1 MRRNHK
7 KTSGFKIW
15 NQYNHAEDY
24 LIYPEN
30 IGENLG
36 IDEVSLSKGELLHLW
51 ICKYKRKPQKLYFIF
66 FILNKKSIIF
76 LLQ

>member
-1 MRRNHK
+1 VRRNYK
-7 KTSGFKIW
+7 KTSGFKVW

-36 IDEVSLSKGELLHLW
+36 IDEVSISKGELY
-51 ICKYKRKPQKLYFIF
+51 IFVTNKSGKGKKRTLVASIKGA
-66 FILNKKSIIF
+66 KS
-76 LLQ
+76 